1 MTEKE
6 LDEEVKINDL
16 QKLEPAK
23 SQIIGEQVIV
33 VQ

>member
-1 MTEKE
+1 VTEKE
-6 LDEEVKINDL
+6 LDEEVKLNDL

-23 SQIIGEQVIV
+23 SQITGEQVIV